1 MFYSP
6 EGINQQSHSSPC
18 YYPSTPES
26 TPGWNSLVKFH
37 FFAPFFILSIFQ
49 SPTWQKHNSLA
60 GSGEMLRRGG
70 GTSPSRRPR
79 RLLPEALPFAQK
91 FIWYLSIFSPPYLV
105 AGSPPRMLHTL
116 SRGTIRMRWARTFLF
131 LLSEFSRRAV
141 RVPSYIASTSARLTG
156 LIGV

>member
-70 GTSPSRRPR
+70 VPH
-79 RLLPEALPFAQK
+79 
-91 FIWYLSIFSPPYLV
+91 PPGGH
-105 AGSPPRMLHTL
+105 AGSSQKRCHSPRSLFGTWAFSAHLIWSPAHRLGCSTRSAGEQLGCVGRGLSSSCFLNSLVEQFGCLHTL
-116 SRGTIRMRWARTFLF
+116 LPPQ
-131 LLSEFSRRAV
+131 
-141 RVPSYIASTSARLTG
+141 RVWL
-156 LIGV
+156 V

>member
-1 MFYSP
+1 MDAASLGFLKKKSCLTNLRIWCRHAAINNTNKSAKLKEINQHISRKKRKEMFYSP

-70 GTSPSRRPR
+70 VPH
-79 RLLPEALPFAQK
+79 
-91 FIWYLSIFSPPYLV
+91 PPGGH
-105 AGSPPRMLHTL
+105 AGSSQKRCHSPRSLF
-116 SRGTIRMRWARTFLF
+116 GT
-131 LLSEFSRRAV
+131 
-141 RVPSYIASTSARLTG
+141 
-156 LIGV
+156 